1 MGVRQKG
8 GRRKGEGGNEQM
20 KGEEFR
26 NRTKAFALAI
36 VKLFPLLPQTVPAQV
51 MGKQALRSGT
61 SVAANYREACR
72 ARSRA
77 EFIARIGN
85 SEQEA
90 DETALWLELLEEGC
104 GVTLPQLT
112 ALRKEANEL
121 VAILVTMSKTAKE
134 ND

>member
-1 MGVRQKG
+1 
-8 GRRKGEGGNEQM
+8 M

-36 VKLFPLLPQTVPAQV
+36 VKLFPLLPKAIPAQIL
-51 MGKQALRSGT
+51 GRQAIRSGT

-77 EFIARIGN
+77 EFISKIGN
-85 SEQEA
+85 CEQEA

-104 GVTLPQLT
+104 GVKLPQLT
-112 ALRKEANEL
+112 ALKKEANEIL
-121 VAILVTMSKTAKE
+121 SILVTLSKRAKE
-134 ND
+134 NG